1 MQVLCPSCET
11 EYEIPALQRPR
22 KLRCARCASE
32 WRVMPSPDVALAVA
46 GDVPESD
53 APQLDAPVLE
63 EGMVTGGQTVADV
76 LPTLPATSLAV
87 PRAGQ
92 MLAGTAPGRRSIDR
106 TDLLIGLLW
115 LASLIVI
122 AAGLWA
128 LWHWRGPIGHRWP
141 PSLRLYR
148 LLPHGSARTGGA
160 G

>member
-53 APQLDAPVLE
+53 
-63 EGMVTGGQTVADV
+63 
-76 LPTLPATSLAV
+76 
-87 PRAGQ
+87 
-92 MLAGTAPGRRSIDR
+92 
-106 TDLLIGLLW
+106 
-115 LASLIVI
+115 
-122 AAGLWA
+122 
-128 LWHWRGPIGHRWP
+128 
-141 PSLRLYR
+141 YR